1 MVTTVGIRL
10 LCAPVILYQ
19 LRSAAKLSVCI
30 QAVLALSYQFLVL
43 TAPEVISKV
52 TVTGF
57 SMWYT
62 AFYILM
68 MIYGF

>member
-10 LCAPVILYQ
+10 LCLPVILYQ

-30 QAVLALSYQFLVL
+30 QAVLALSYQFLVF
-43 TAPEVISKV
+43 TAPEVVSKV